1 MPDEKLRIVR
11 LDWIE
16 TPTVSPANEAT
27 VNACLKVLQTE
38 LGNQQRAKYL
48 LLLSEDISQKE
59 FDDYQVNEFQP
70 MYDKLIEGFIATKLE
85 IDKNYHNVT
94 LAKNMVDE

>member
-1 MPDEKLRIVR
+1 MPDERLKIR
-11 LDWIE
+11 LDWAA
-16 TPTVSPANEAT
+16 TPTVSSGNEAT

-48 LLLSEDISQKE
+48 LLLSGDISQKE
-59 FDDYQVNEFQP
+59 FDDYQANEFQP
-70 MYDKLIEGFIATKLE
+70 MYEKLVEGMVATKLE